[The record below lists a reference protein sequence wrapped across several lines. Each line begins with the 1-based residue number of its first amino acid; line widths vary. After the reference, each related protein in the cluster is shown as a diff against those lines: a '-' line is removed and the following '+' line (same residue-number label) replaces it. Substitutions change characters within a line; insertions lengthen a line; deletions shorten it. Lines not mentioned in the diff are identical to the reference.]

1 MIALDFWRGARRA
14 GVLALC
20 SAASLCAAAR
30 AADLPARTQPSLLAP
45 TPVAEWSLTKPR
57 PAGQRFS
64 VSAYAGQWTNS
75 RLPTFPYNLVT
86 GRLTTENA
94 QIYGA
99 LANWR
104 FFDFSLPLPGAARLD
119 GFSLELEGGL
129 FKHGGR
135 QDHVEGT
142 AALVL
147 RSGQI
152 PLFSGLSLNLA
163 MGNGLSYAF
172 SRPAFEL
179 GPTGVPGVGSRRLQY
194 HMSFEAAF
202 SHENL
207 SQFELFA
214 RLHHRS
220 GIYGV
225 ISPRRTGSNYIGGG
239 LRFWFR

>member
-1 MIALDFWRGARRA
+1 MIALGVPRGACRA
-14 GVLALC
+14 GALAMGLAAFLC
-20 SAASLCAAAR
+20 VEAR

-45 TPVAEWSLTKPR
+45 APVAEWSLTTPR
-57 PAGQRFS
+57 PADQRLS
-64 VSAYAGQWTNS
+64 LAVYAGRWTNS

-104 FFDFSLPLPGAARLD
+104 FVDFSLPLPGAARLD
-119 GFSLELEGGL
+119 GFSLELEAGL

-152 PLFSGLSLNLA
+152 PLFSGLSFNLA

-172 SRPAFEL
+172 SRPAFEF
-179 GPTGVPGVGSRRLQY
+179 GPTGVRGVDSRQLQY

>member
-1 MIALDFWRGARRA
+1 MNALGVPRGARRA
-14 GVLALC
+14 GVLALV
-20 SAASLCAAAR
+20 SAVCLCVEAR
-30 AADLPARTQPSLLAP
+30 AADLPARTPPSLLAP
-45 TPVAEWSLTKPR
+45 APVAEWSLTKPR
-57 PAGQRFS
+57 PAGQVFS
-64 VSAYAGQWTNS
+64 LAAYAGRWTNS

-86 GRLTTENA
+86 GRLTTA
-94 QIYGA
+94 KADMFGVTG
-99 LANWR
+99 NWR
-104 FFDFSLPLPGAARLD
+104 FYDFSLPLPGAARLD
-119 GFSLELEGGL
+119 GFSLEVEAGL
-129 FKHGGR
+129 FRHAGL

-152 PLFSGLSLNLA
+152 PLFSGLSFNLA

-202 SHENL
+202 SHASLPQVEA
-207 SQFELFA
+207 FA

-220 GIYGV
+220 GVYGL